1 MISAKRIRARGD
13 PVARSSLTDRSS
25 VDLSDILNVFQ
36 ILVALTV
43 IGAVVLQAKGAGLGN
58 IFGGAGGD
66 SYRTRRGIERT
77 LFRGTIVLMLVFV
90 GLSIA
95 AVRI

>member
-1 MISAKRIRARGD
+1 MSG
-13 PVARSSLTDRSS
+13 SS
-25 VDLSDILNVFQ
+25 ILNLFQ
-36 ILVALTV
+36 ILLSLMV
-43 IGAVVLQAKGAGLGN
+43 ITAVILQAKGAGLGN

-66 SYRTRRGIERT
+66 TYRTRRGLEKT

-95 AVRI
+95 AVRL

>member
-1 MISAKRIRARGD
+1 VS
-13 PVARSSLTDRSS
+13 T
-25 VDLSDILNVFQ
+25 SDILNIFQ
-36 ILVALTV
+36 ILISLTV
-43 IGAVVLQAKGAGLGN
+43 IGAVILQAKGAGLGN

-66 SYRTRRGIERT
+66 SYRTRRGIERS

-95 AVRI
+95 ATQV